1 MYLLLC
7 SAHLNSS
14 LLQISRDIIV
24 SHKRVKECEKGVM
37 FYLNIH
43 LISGKYYNQDVH
55 KCVKTMIKD
64 DASTSK
70 YMATFD

>member
-1 MYLLLC
+1 
-7 SAHLNSS
+7 
-14 LLQISRDIIV
+14 
-24 SHKRVKECEKGVM
+24 M